1 MNRQLRLLAFIA
13 IIASCSTWFPSRLNA
28 ASTNEARVTQIKN
41 HVQLADSK
49 NPRRASVNEIVQEET
64 IVRTGN
70 ESRAELGFSDETVV
84 RLDGH
89 TALHFNHG
97 TGRLQHMEGAVLL
110 QAPKERTAATRH
122 ARRG

>member
-13 IIASCSTWFPSRLNA
+13 IIASFSTWFPSRLNA

-41 HVQLADSK
+41 HVKLADSK

-84 RLDGH
+84 GLAAN
-89 TALHFNHG
+89 TAFDFNRVTRG
-97 TGRLQHMEGAVLL
+97 LNLQQGAVLVHAL
-110 QAPKERTAATRH
+110 KQSYGERTR
-122 ARRG
+122 ARRS